1 MNRRLTGAMAEP
13 IMPEQVWNENTWVMR
28 RGETRS
34 DSNV

>member
-1 MNRRLTGAMAEP
+1 MNRSVTGAMAEP

-34 DSNV
+34 DSKV